1 MSILTNTERYGKMV
15 EALNDFYWDN
25 SISPNETAAR
35 LDEFAAD
42 VARLAK
48 YIRDNDP
55 ALDRAA
61 QLQRAAADAGGA
73 VCTCAEFVQSVF
85 DPKRCAVCRKPRL
98 GS

>member
-42 VARLAK
+42 VARL
-48 YIRDNDP
+48 
-55 ALDRAA
+55 
-61 QLQRAAADAGGA
+61 
-73 VCTCAEFVQSVF
+73 VS
-85 DPKRCAVCRKPRL
+85 
-98 GS
+98 